1 MISKIKRRSDETNTE
16 IQRGEK
22 IKQIPHYEYR
32 FAPIEQHTEIKMAG
46 TRNEMI
52 LCHERN
58 VGNTTLEEYIHQSKR
73 KAETLDLC
81 EDYLRES
88 IKQLNDAGIRQL
100 NLNNTTIV
108 MDEINHVPIIRGF
121 STAASVATQTA
132 TSVAT
137 YPALTYPAL
146 TYPALTYPIE
156 YYILNSTDEIFT
168 EETAEDAFH
177 QFYHDKPIFDKKH
190 QTITDTELIEM
201 KERYNIYT
209 QPMVGKPMK
218 QIKKNISKNTW
229 DQYMLS
235 VFLLDTMDGNHEWNT
250 TEQEEKQK
258 KMILSLPNERP

>member
-1 MISKIKRRSDETNTE
+1 MISKIKRRSDETNME

-22 IKQIPHYEYR
+22 IKQIPNYEYR
-32 FAPIEQHTEIKMAG
+32 FAPIENHTEIKMAG
-46 TRNEMI
+46 TKTEMI
-52 LCHERN
+52 QCHERN

-73 KAETLDLC
+73 KAETASLC
-81 EDYLRES
+81 EEYLRES
-88 IKQLNDAGIRQL
+88 IRQMNDAGIYHL
-100 NLNNTTIV
+100 NFNNTTIV

-121 STAASVATQTA
+121 GAATASAATVPIQMY
-132 TSVAT
+132 S
-137 YPALTYPAL
+137 ALTYS
-146 TYPALTYPIE
+146 ALTYPIE

-235 VFLLDTMDGNHEWNT
+235 VFLLDTMDGNHEWNN

-258 KMILSLPNERP
+258 KMILSLPNERPRMKDRE